1 MNDVGSEQ
9 NEKYYGPAVR
19 QQWEMCVMERD
30 IALTTGVEQA
40 CVSAPK
46 INTLMLITLFMI
58 AVGVG
63 AGIYG
68 QVVGHHHA
76 FANTREM
83 PWGMLIG
90 VYAYLAIISTGL
102 CLMAAISHVFHVQR
116 LLPLA
121 NRMVWLSIIVLLGAF
136 TVIGLEIENPWRMPI
151 NMVVHPNLTS
161 NIWWMGTLYGLAV
174 GVMGLE
180 FYLIFAGKLK
190 AAVLLGLV
198 GAVAEML
205 ANSNLGSVFASLSS
219 RPFWYGSQL
228 PIFFLASALLSG
240 AAAVILFTHYAH
252 ILKKRTM
259 HTDTFQGL
267 RDAGKIMTIMLF
279 LISLATA
286 WKFANAY
293 CGTEELRVSADA
305 LIKGQLAT
313 SFWMFEIAIGLVLPF
328 VLLLV
333 TRMQSLQALSLAA
346 LMVLVGQFFSRYNLV
361 VAGVILPQYAGYS
374 DVPSYYSYSPTIAEY
389 LLVVGGLGIV
399 SLGFLVG
406 EKIFGSLFRARDG
419 QED

>member
-1 MNDVGSEQ
+1 MKQ
-9 NEKYYGPAVR
+9 
-19 QQWEMCVMERD
+19 D
-30 IALTTGVEQA
+30 IALATTVEQA
-40 CVSAPK
+40 QLRAPR
-46 INTLMLITLFMI
+46 IDGLMILALLMI
-58 AVGVG
+58 AAGVG

-136 TVIGLEIENPWRMPI
+136 TVIGLEIENPWRMPL
-151 NMVVHPNLTS
+151 NMILSPNVTS

-174 GVMGLE
+174 GVMGVE
-180 FYLIFAGKLK
+180 FYLLYAGKLK
-190 AAVLLGLV
+190 AAVFFGL
-198 GAVAEML
+198 AAAMAEML

-228 PIFFLASALLSG
+228 PIFFLACALLSG
-240 AAAVILFTHYAH
+240 SAAVILFTHYAH
-252 ILKKRTM
+252 LLKRRPM
-259 HTDTFQGL
+259 SHETFQGI
-267 RDAGKIMTIMLF
+267 RTAGKVMAIMLF
-279 LISLATA
+279 FVALATA

-293 CGTEELRVSADA
+293 CGTEELGISADA

-313 SFWMFEIAIGLVLPF
+313 SFWIFEVAIGLVMPF
-328 VLLLV
+328 LILV
-333 TRMQSLQALSLAA
+333 MSRMNSLQALSLAA

-361 VAGVILPQYAGYS
+361 VAGVIVPQYSGFN
-374 DVPSYYSYSPTIAEY
+374 DVPAYFTYSPTVAEY
-389 LLVVGGLGIV
+389 LLVVGGFGV
-399 SLGFLVG
+399 VTLGFLVG
-406 EKIFGSLFRARDG
+406 ENVFGRLFRTEEQ
-419 QED
+419 QEG